1 MKQLT
6 FKQYRQIDLTI
17 LCLLTAVF
25 EAIATYSS
33 NYWLVFQAMTISVT
47 LTLTC
52 IAMVRWNGYAIAP
65 MFVGSFV
72 YCLVSGATPKQ
83 FFIYCFGSAFC
94 LLSLLIF
101 KKISKEKVRTSFA
114 IRLFFV
120 LSTYLFVAIGRWICS
135 LPFEFSINTIVAFIF
150 TDILSLLFA
159 VIVLT
164 LAKNADGLIEDQK
177 SYLLRIE
184 KERIEEEK
192 ANSYTPF

>member
-47 LTLTC
+47 LTVTC
-52 IAMVRWNGYAIAP
+52 ITMVRWNGYAIAP
-65 MFVGSFV
+65 ALVGSFV
-72 YCLVSGATPKQ
+72 YCLVSGASPKQ

-94 LLSLLIF
+94 LFSLLLF
-101 KKISKEKVRTSFA
+101 KKFRKENINSSFA
-114 IRLFFV
+114 IRLAFV
-120 LSTYLFVAIGRWICS
+120 LSTYLFIALGRWICS
-135 LPFEFSINTIVAFIF
+135 LPFEFSLGSILAFIF
-150 TDILSLLFA
+150 TDVLSLIFA
-159 VIVLT
+159 IFVLT

-177 SYLLRIE
+177 SYLLRLE
-184 KERIEEEK
+184 KKRLEEQE
-192 ANSYTPF
+192 ANLNHRY

>member
-33 NYWLVFQAMTISVT
+33 SYWLVFQAMTISVT

-52 IAMVRWNGYAIAP
+52 ITMVRWNGYAIVP

-72 YCLVSGATPKQ
+72 YCLVSGATLKQ
-83 FFIYCFGSAFC
+83 FFIYCFGSSFC
-94 LLSLLIF
+94 LLSLLLF

-135 LPFEFSINTIVAFIF
+135 LPFEFSFNTIVAFIF

-192 ANSYTPF
+192 ANSYNPF

>member
-17 LCLLTAVF
+17 LCLLTAIF

-52 IAMVRWNGYAIAP
+52 ITMVRWNFYAIAP
-65 MFVGSFV
+65 ALVGSFV
-72 YCLVSGATPKQ
+72 YCLVSKASLKQ
-83 FFIYCFGSAFC
+83 FFIYCVGSVFC
-94 LLSLLIF
+94 LLSLLLF

-114 IRLFFV
+114 TRLTFV
-120 LSTYLFVAIGRWICS
+120 LSTYLFIAIGRWICS
-135 LPFEFSINTIVAFIF
+135 LPFEFSISSILAFIF

-159 VIVLT
+159 IIVLT

-177 SYLLRIE
+177 SYLLRLE
-184 KERIEEEK
+184 KERLDEQE
-192 ANSYTPF
+192 ANSYHPF